1 MMNESYLTYYCTSNI
16 IDSTSV
22 AREISLVLD
31 GYIRNKNFYKA
42 REYVKSLNLKKEN
55 EKQLI
60 KCVDSYL
67 ISC

>member
-1 MMNESYLTYYCTSNI
+1 MNASYLTYYCTSNI
-16 IDSTSV
+16 IDSNISV

-42 REYVKSLNLKKEN
+42 IEYVKSLNLKKEN

>member
-1 MMNESYLTYYCTSNI
+1 MMNESYLTYYCTSSI
-16 IDSTSV
+16 IDSASV

-31 GYIRNKNFYKA
+31 GYIRSKNFYKA

>member
-1 MMNESYLTYYCTSNI
+1 MNALYLTYYCTSNI

-31 GYIRNKNFYKA
+31 GYIRSGKFDKA

>member
-1 MMNESYLTYYCTSNI
+1 MNASYLTYYCTSNI

-31 GYIRNKNFYKA
+31 SYIRSRKFDKA
-42 REYVKSLNLKKEN
+42 REYVKSLNLKQEN

-60 KCVDSYL
+60 KCIDSYL
-67 ISC
+67 VSC

>member
-1 MMNESYLTYYCTSNI
+1 MNASYLTYYCTSNI
-16 IDSTSV
+16 IDNASV

-31 GYIRNKNFYKA
+31 GYIRNKNFDKA

-60 KCVDSYL
+60 KCIDSYL
-67 ISC
+67 VSC

>member
-1 MMNESYLTYYCTSNI
+1 MNALYLTYYCTSNI
-16 IDSTSV
+16 IDSISV

-31 GYIRNKNFYKA
+31 GYIRNKDFYKA

-60 KCVDSYL
+60 KCIDSYL
-67 ISC
+67 VSC

>member
-1 MMNESYLTYYCTSNI
+1 MMNASYLTYYCTSSI
-16 IDSTSV
+16 IDGVSV

-31 GYIRNKNFYKA
+31 DYIRSKNFYKA

>member
-1 MMNESYLTYYCTSNI
+1 MNKTYLTYYCTSNI
-16 IDSTSV
+16 IDSISV
-22 AREISLVLD
+22 AREYSRALD
-31 GYIRNKNFYKA
+31 GYIRSGKYDKA
-42 REYVKSLNLKKEN
+42 KEYVKSLNLKKEN

>member
-31 GYIRNKNFYKA
+31 SYIRNKNFDKA

>member
-31 GYIRNKNFYKA
+31 GYIRSGKFDKA

>member
-1 MMNESYLTYYCTSNI
+1 MNASYLTYYCTSNI
-16 IDSTSV
+16 IDSISV

-31 GYIRNKNFYKA
+31 GYIRSKNFDKA

-60 KCVDSYL
+60 KCIDSFL
-67 ISC
+67 VSC

>member
-1 MMNESYLTYYCTSNI
+1 MMNKTYLTYYCTSNI

-31 GYIRNKNFYKA
+31 GYIRSGKFDKA

-60 KCVDSYL
+60 KCIDSYL
-67 ISC
+67 VSC

>member
-31 GYIRNKNFYKA
+31 SYIRNKNFYKA
-42 REYVKSLNLKKEN
+42 IEYVKSLNLKKR
-55 EKQLI
+55 K
-60 KCVDSYL
+60 
-67 ISC
+67 

>member
-31 GYIRNKNFYKA
+31 GYIRSKNFYKA

>member
-1 MMNESYLTYYCTSNI
+1 MMNESYLTYHCTSNI

-31 GYIRNKNFYKA
+31 GYIRSKNFYKA
-42 REYVKSLNLKKEN
+42 KEYVKSLNLKKEN

>member
-1 MMNESYLTYYCTSNI
+1 MNASYLTYYCTSSI
-16 IDSTSV
+16 IDSASV
-22 AREISLVLD
+22 AREFSLVLD
-31 GYIRNKNFYKA
+31 GYIRSGKFDKA

>member
-31 GYIRNKNFYKA
+31 SYIRSGKFNKA

>member
-1 MMNESYLTYYCTSNI
+1 MNASYLTYYCTSNI

-31 GYIRNKNFYKA
+31 SYIRSKNFYKA

>member
-1 MMNESYLTYYCTSNI
+1 MINESYLTYYCTSNI
-16 IDSTSV
+16 IDSASV

-31 GYIRNKNFYKA
+31 SYIRSKNFYKA

>member
-1 MMNESYLTYYCTSNI
+1 MMNESYLTYYCTSSI
-16 IDSTSV
+16 IDSASV

-31 GYIRNKNFYKA
+31 GYIRSGKFDKA

>member
-1 MMNESYLTYYCTSNI
+1 MMNESYLTYYCTSSI
-16 IDSTSV
+16 IDSASV

-31 GYIRNKNFYKA
+31 CYIRNKNFYKA

>member
-1 MMNESYLTYYCTSNI
+1 MINESYLTYYCTSNI

-31 GYIRNKNFYKA
+31 GYIRSKNFYKA

-55 EKQLI
+55 QKQLI

>member
-1 MMNESYLTYYCTSNI
+1 MNNALYLTYYCTSNI
-16 IDSTSV
+16 IDSISV

-31 GYIRNKNFYKA
+31 GYIRSGKFDKA

-60 KCVDSYL
+60 KCIDSYL
-67 ISC
+67 VSC

>member
-1 MMNESYLTYYCTSNI
+1 MNASYLTYYCTSNI
-16 IDSTSV
+16 IDSSISV

>member
-31 GYIRNKNFYKA
+31 SYIRSKNFYKA

>member
-1 MMNESYLTYYCTSNI
+1 MNKTYLTYYCTSNI
-16 IDSTSV
+16 IDSISV

-31 GYIRNKNFYKA
+31 CYIRNKNFYKA

-60 KCVDSYL
+60 KCIDSYL
-67 ISC
+67 VSC

>member
-1 MMNESYLTYYCTSNI
+1 MNALYLTYYCTSNI
-16 IDSTSV
+16 IDSISV

-31 GYIRNKNFYKA
+31 GYIRSGKFGKA

>member
-1 MMNESYLTYYCTSNI
+1 MMNESYLTYYCTSSI
-16 IDSTSV
+16 IDSASV

-31 GYIRNKNFYKA
+31 GHIRNKNFYKA